1 MASTNT
7 SFHEHGVA
15 GILFEPLKWCFVMA
29 LLLLA
34 LLVTTWVVDWMLVT
48 RVWPDGA
55 VNLRRS
61 LTLEVAQAE
70 RIGEIWSAYPA
81 FARAVANGLHELV
94 FGLTGIQDMGLRFA
108 QSAPVS
114 IPDTVLR
121 NTYIANY
128 EAIRVAMIGTQL
140 FGLRLASL
148 ALTAPAL
155 LMGYAV
161 SVTDGLVGRAKR
173 RAAGGRESASL
184 YHRAKR
190 LQLVIAVT
198 LVAIYLMAPMSDVPD
213 WPWQAAIAAL
223 AILARFQWAYY
234 KKHL

>member
-15 GILFEPLKWCFVMA
+15 GILFEPIKWCFIMA
-29 LLLLA
+29 LLLSA
-34 LLVTTWVVDWMLVT
+34 LLVTTWVVDWILVT

-61 LTLEVAQAE
+61 LMLEVARAE

-81 FARAVANGLHELV
+81 FARAVANGLHQLV

-184 YHRAKR
+184 YHRAKH
-190 LQLVIAVT
+190 LQLVLAV
-198 LVAIYLMAPMSDVPD
+198 LFIVACLLSRGADTPE
-213 WPWQAAIAAL
+213 WPWQVGVVLLAL
-223 AILARFQWAYY
+223 LARLQWAYY